1 MKRIALITLTLIAI
15 ATMALAQQPRRMGPH
30 GGPPPNDRAIAQ
42 FLGLTSDQQTQIDA
56 LHQSLRTTIDPLFE
70 QKRAEDEKLHSMI
83 ESTTPDATAIGKQ
96 VLAVHAIDE
105 QIKAAHDA
113 MDQKIESLLNADQ
126 KLKFEAFLAA
136 RHAAG
141 PPPPPR

>member
-1 MKRIALITLTLIAI
+1 VL
-15 ATMALAQQPRRMGPH
+15 
-30 GGPPPNDRAIAQ
+30 
-42 FLGLTSDQQTQIDA
+42 
-56 LHQSLRTTIDPLFE
+56 
-70 QKRAEDEKLHSMI
+70 
-83 ESTTPDATAIGKQ
+83 ESRTPDAPASGKQ

-113 MDQKIESLLNADQ
+113 MDKKIESLLNADQ